1 MKSAM
6 KRPAFGGSLLLLGA
20 AALGIYFTLAAVQGD
35 FGLFRKAQILA
46 EVDALHTEELRL
58 QGELAKSV
66 NLTHRLSD
74 AFLDLDLLDQQA
86 RDVLGYVRA
95 DEIVIR

>member
-1 MKSAM
+1 MTTLM
-6 KRPAFGGSLLLLGA
+6 KRPAFGGTLLLVGA
-20 AALGIYFTLAAVQGD
+20 AALSIYFALAAVQGD

-46 EVDALHTEELRL
+46 EVAALQAEEDRL
-58 QGELAKSV
+58 QAELAKAA

>member
-1 MKSAM
+1 MNSSM
-6 KRPAFGGSLLLLGA
+6 KRPAVGGILMLGVA
-20 AALGIYFTLAAVQGD
+20 TALGIYFTLAAVQGD

-46 EVDALHTEELRL
+46 EVAELKVDEARL
-58 QGELAKSV
+58 QAELARAE
-66 NLTHRLSD
+66 NLTLRLSD
-74 AFLDLDLLDQQA
+74 GYLDLDLLDQQA

>member
-1 MKSAM
+1 MASKM
-6 KRPAFGGSLLLLGA
+6 KRPAFGGTLLLIGA

-46 EVDALHTEELRL
+46 EVTALQVEEIRL
-58 QGELAKSV
+58 TGELAKAA
-66 NLTHRLSD
+66 NLTYRLSD